1 MQRTLELH
9 PPGYYT
15 PAGDAQSWYKGALGE
30 IAVAGVLA
38 RLGPEW
44 TVLHSVPVGRADSDI
59 DHVVIGPA
67 GVFTINSKNHAG
79 QKIWIAGRGLLV
91 SGNKTSYISAAI
103 SEAARAELAL
113 SKFSGLT
120 VPVTPIIALVN
131 PGPRTVKAPA
141 DGGVRVVA
149 DWELLDVL
157 DTHRVFSDEQLHRI
171 VSVATRAQTWHESP
185 APEVDPRLLAIH
197 FNAIMARELQGS
209 RPAPANA
216 KSLTTAAA
224 GRPNKPRGFG
234 WRLLSAIG
242 DALEPTPAPRSR
254 GRSRRKKNGVGA
266 ELLTGLLG
274 IGLAWFLL
282 VVVMPVVL
290 ASLQGSR

>member
-9 PPGYYT
+9 PPSFYT
-15 PAGDAQSWYKGALGE
+15 PAGEAQPWYKGALGE

-44 TVLHSVPVGRADSDI
+44 TVLHSVPVGRGDSDI

-67 GVFTINSKNHAG
+67 GVFTVNSKNHSG
-79 QKIWIAGRGLLV
+79 QKIWVAGYGLLV
-91 SGNKTSYISAAI
+91 SGNKTSYIPAAI
-103 SEAARAELAL
+103 SEAARGELLL

-131 PGPRTVKAPA
+131 PGPRTIKAPA

-157 DTHRVFSDEQLHRI
+157 NTRRVFSDEQLHRI
-171 VSVATRAQTWHESP
+171 VTVATRAQTWHESP
-185 APEVDPRLLAIH
+185 APEVDSRLLAIH

-209 RPAPANA
+209 RPAPVNA
-216 KSLTTAAA
+216 HTPTPAAP
-224 GRPNKPRGFG
+224 RRSHKTRGFG
-234 WRLLSAIG
+234 WKLLSAIG
-242 DALEPTPAPRSR
+242 DALQPTPEPRAR
-254 GRSRRKKNGVGA
+254 GRSRRQKNGVGA
-266 ELLTGLLG
+266 ELLTALFG
-274 IGLAWFLL
+274 IGLVWFLL
-282 VVVMPVVL
+282 VVVMPEVL